1 TGAPPPCGVSAMF
14 CTFTPIMAQS
24 SVGSSLTL
32 MARVPVG
39 GGGLLLFFALVP
51 EPPHAASINSIA
63 IEKITSARRKIRAGL
78 CCMTLAPRKCKL
90 CRAGYVPHGHETRAF
105 RQSSDYQ
112 SESLCFF
119 YGASTKVS
127 P

>member
-1 TGAPPPCGVSAMF
+1 ML

-39 GGGLLLFFALVP
+39 GGGLLFFALVP
-51 EPPHAASINSIA
+51 EPPQAASVNSIA

-90 CRAGYVPHGHETRAF
+90 CRAGVCSPWHETHAF

-119 YGASTKVS
+119 LRGFHEGFSKVS
-127 P
+127 AKTWRTAFA